1 MIVVKEFNPMR
12 LDGKR
17 ILITGAASGIGRAT
31 AILAARL
38 GAQCALC
45 DKNEEG
51 LAAVVREC
59 PDSKILPLDLTDG
72 DALKSA
78 IAQYVA
84 EAGKLDGIAHVA
96 GRPYISPLKTVDR
109 ERFDDVLHLNSYAG
123 LNLAQLFSSRR
134 IGNDGGSIVF
144 VSSVYANVGSAA
156 NVGYAMS
163 KGAVQSMTKAL
174 AIELA
179 GKNIRVNC
187 VAPGFVQTEMSEAIS
202 VYFDSSHDG
211 EIDKLAPL
219 GTGKPEDV
227 ANMICFLLSAAARW
241 ITGTILPVDGGF
253 TAK

>member
-1 MIVVKEFNPMR
+1 MSIEYTPMR

-17 ILITGAASGIGRAT
+17 ILVTGAASGIGRAT
-31 AILAARL
+31 AILASQL
-38 GAQCALC
+38 GAQLILC
-45 DKNEEG
+45 DRNQDG
-51 LAAVVREC
+51 LCAVASQC
-59 PDSKILPLDLTDG
+59 PGSQSLVIDLTDVA
-72 DALKSA
+72 ALKA
-78 IAQYVA
+78 RVA
-84 EAGKLDGIAHVA
+84 ECVTGFGKLDGLAHIA

-174 AIELA
+174 AVELA
-179 GKNIRVNC
+179 GKKVRVNC

-202 VYFDSSHDG
+202 AYFDSAHEG
-211 EIDKLAPL
+211 EVDKLAPL

-227 ANMICFLLSAAARW
+227 ANMVCFLLSDAARW
-241 ITGTILPVDGGF
+241 ITGAIMAVDGGF
-253 TAK
+253 TAQ

>member
-1 MIVVKEFNPMR
+1 MASEFTPMR

-38 GAQCALC
+38 GARCILC
-45 DKNEEG
+45 DRNEDG
-51 LAAVVREC
+51 LGSVTEQC
-59 PDSKILPLDLTDG
+59 PGSRSLALDLTDCA
-72 DALKSA
+72 ALKA
-78 IAQYVA
+78 RIADCIA
-84 EAGKLDGIAHVA
+84 EFGKLDGFAHIA

-109 ERFDDVLHLNSYAG
+109 ERFDDVLHLNSYVG

-134 IGNDGGSIVF
+134 FGNDGGAIVF

-174 AIELA
+174 AVELS
-179 GKNIRVNC
+179 GKKVRVNC
-187 VAPGFVQTEMSEAIS
+187 VAPGFVQTEMSTSIS
-202 VYFDSSHDG
+202 AYFDSAHDG
-211 EIDKLAPL
+211 EVEKLSPL

-227 ANMICFLLSAAARW
+227 ANMICFLLSDAARW
-241 ITGTILPVDGGF
+241 ITGAIIAVDGGF

>member
-1 MIVVKEFNPMR
+1 MSNEFNPMR

-17 ILITGAASGIGRAT
+17 LLITGAASGIGRAT
-31 AILAARL
+31 AVLASRL
-38 GAQCALC
+38 GANCVLC
-45 DKNEEG
+45 DRNAGG
-51 LAAVVREC
+51 LVAVAQQC
-59 PDSKILPLDLTDG
+59 PGSSILPLDLTDVDG
-72 DALKSA
+72 LKSA
-78 IAQYVA
+78 VTKYAL
-84 EAGKLDGIAHVA
+84 EGGRFDGLAHIA

-144 VSSVYANVGSAA
+144 ISSVYANVGSAA

-174 AIELA
+174 AVELA
-179 GKNIRVNC
+179 GKKIRVNC
-187 VAPGFVQTEMSEAIS
+187 VAPGFVQTEMSDSIS
-202 VYFDSSHDG
+202 AYFDSSHEG
-211 EIDKLAPL
+211 EVDKLAPL

-227 ANMICFLLSAAARW
+227 ANMICFLLSDAARW
-241 ITGTILPVDGGF
+241 ITGAIMPVDGGF

>member
-1 MIVVKEFNPMR
+1 MANEFTPMR

-38 GAQCALC
+38 GAQCILC
-45 DKNEEG
+45 DRNEVG
-51 LAAVVREC
+51 LGAVAEQC
-59 PDSKILPLDLTDG
+59 PESRSLAFDLTDCA
-72 DALKSA
+72 ALKARIVDCVTES
-78 IAQYVA
+78 
-84 EAGKLDGIAHVA
+84 GKLDGLAHIA

-109 ERFDDVLHLNSYAG
+109 ERFDEVLHLNSYAG

-144 VSSVYANVGSAA
+144 ISSVYANVGSAA

-174 AIELA
+174 AVELA
-179 GKNIRVNC
+179 GKKVRVNC
-187 VAPGFVQTEMSEAIS
+187 VAPGFVKTEMSASIS
-202 VYFDSSHDG
+202 AYFDASHDG
-211 EIDKLAPL
+211 EVDRLAPL
-219 GTGKPEDV
+219 GTGTPEDV
-227 ANMICFLLSAAARW
+227 ANMICFLLSDAARW
-241 ITGTILPVDGGF
+241 ITGAIMPVDGGF

>member
-1 MIVVKEFNPMR
+1 MSEELTPMR

-38 GAQCALC
+38 GAQCVLC
-45 DKNEEG
+45 DRNENG
-51 LAAVVREC
+51 LAIVASQC
-59 PDSKILPLDLTDG
+59 PGSRSLVIDLTDC
-72 DALKSA
+72 ASLKA
-78 IAQYVA
+78 CVT
-84 EAGKLDGIAHVA
+84 ECVTEFGKLDGFAHIA

-134 IGNDGGSIVF
+134 IGNEGGSIVF

-174 AIELA
+174 AVELA
-179 GKNIRVNC
+179 GKKIRVNC
-187 VAPGFVQTEMSEAIS
+187 VAPGFVQTEMSESIS
-202 VYFDSSHDG
+202 AYFDSAHEG
-211 EIDKLAPL
+211 EVDKLAPL

-227 ANMICFLLSAAARW
+227 ANMICFLLSDAARW
-241 ITGTILPVDGGF
+241 ITGTIMAVDGGF

>member
-1 MIVVKEFNPMR
+1 MSIEYTPMR

-17 ILITGAASGIGRAT
+17 ILVTGAASGIGRAT
-31 AILAARL
+31 AILASQL
-38 GAQCALC
+38 GAQLIFCDRNEDGLC
-45 DKNEEG
+45 SV
-51 LAAVVREC
+51 ASQC
-59 PDSKILPLDLTDG
+59 PGSRSLVLDLTDIS
-72 DALKSA
+72 ALRTRVTGC
-78 IAQYVA
+78 VA
-84 EAGKLDGIAHVA
+84 EFGKLDGLAHIA

-109 ERFDDVLHLNSYAG
+109 DRFDDVLHLNSYAG

-174 AIELA
+174 AVELA
-179 GKNIRVNC
+179 GKKVRVNC

-202 VYFDSSHDG
+202 AYFDPAHEG
-211 EIDKLAPL
+211 EVDKLAPL

-227 ANMICFLLSAAARW
+227 ANMICFLLSDAARW
-241 ITGTILPVDGGF
+241 ITGAIMAVDGGF
-253 TAK
+253 TAQ